1 MMNRKNATIHELQAL
16 FHQNARAYLST
27 PEWRGVR
34 HAEELAQ
41 KCLLAGGPADDD
53 AAARHALGIAVTLSE
68 LKVDRPCLEA
78 GLLLTVVEKGCLQAP
93 DLEKDSALSSRTPA
107 LVDGAVR
114 ISQLSFTRG
123 RITRA
128 ESFRK
133 LILTM
138 ARDIRVILIKL
149 ADRAVL
155 MNNLS
160 RLPAPDQQPVARETM
175 DIYAPLANRLGIH
188 RLKSELE
195 DLAFRY
201 LNPDDYMRIKS
212 RVAVKR
218 SQREYYI
225 HMVQESLAKL
235 LGSEQ
240 LQGSISG
247 RSKHFWSIQKKLQQ
261 RGLDF
266 DDLYDI
272 TAFRIIVDTIPQCY
286 QVLGA
291 VHNRWR
297 PIPDTF
303 DDYIA
308 VPKPNGYQSLHTAVI
323 GPQGERIE
331 IQIRT
336 KQMHEIAE
344 NGVAAHWR
352 YKESDKGAFSES
364 SIRQFGWL
372 HEMLKSDRQQFDEKV
387 LDTLRTDLF
396 EDEVFVFT
404 PTGDVRELQQGATPL
419 DFAYAIHTQVGHTC
433 VGAKVNGRIVP
444 LQTTLHNGDIVE
456 IITHPRGKPSTD
468 WLDIVVSSRARQKI
482 RYFLGEEERKRARQ
496 AGRDILE
503 KMLKIKGWSLPKI
516 LKDETRIQRTLD
528 KLKCRTVDELFLAL
542 GRHTADTDE
551 ALSALV
557 PESMAPA
564 PTVPDLFESTIAKPL
579 LTSAGKKGG
588 SGILVAGI
596 EGMEVRYARC
606 CNPVVGDDILGY
618 ITRGRGVTV
627 HRRQCN
633 RLPAAEEARLVDVQ
647 WAMSG
652 HETMPVRIRVVT
664 EDKPGILAQV
674 SEIFKK
680 FDMNVSSLNMRTRDD
695 QGILMF
701 IIHVH
706 SVDELRQVTAAISAT
721 RGVYE
726 VVRVADAYSR

>member
-16 FHQNARAYLST
+16 FHQNARAYLSA

-34 HAEELAQ
+34 HAEELAR
-41 KCLLAGGPADDD
+41 KWLLTGGPPADDS
-53 AAARHALGIAVTLSE
+53 AARHAMGIAATLSE

-78 GLLLTVVEKGCLQAP
+78 GLLLTVVEKGCLRTP
-93 DLEKDSALSSRTPA
+93 DLEQDGALSPRTAA

-155 MNNLS
+155 MSDLS
-160 RLPAPDQQPVARETM
+160 RLPAEEQPPVARETM

-201 LNPDDYMRIKS
+201 LHPEEYVRIKS

-218 SQREYYI
+218 SQRESYI
-225 HMVQESLAKL
+225 RTVQEALEKL
-235 LGSEQ
+235 LRSEQ
-240 LQGSISG
+240 LRGSISG
-247 RSKHFWSIQKKLQQ
+247 RSKHFWSIQKKLQH

-272 TAFRIIVDTIPQCY
+272 TAFRVIVDTIPQCY

-291 VHNRWR
+291 VHNKWR
-297 PIPDTF
+297 PIPETF

-352 YKESDKGAFSES
+352 YKESDQRAFSES

-372 HEMLKSDRQQFDEKV
+372 HEMLKTDREQFDEKV

-444 LQTTLHNGDIVE
+444 LQTSLHNGDIVE

-496 AGRDILE
+496 AGRELLE
-503 KMLKIKGWSLPKI
+503 KVLKIRGWSFPKI
-516 LKDETRIQRTLD
+516 LKDETRLQRTLD
-528 KLKCRTVDELFLAL
+528 KVKCRTTDELFLAL
-542 GRHTADTDE
+542 GRGTTDPDE
-551 ALSALV
+551 VLASLV
-557 PESMAPA
+557 PESATPA
-564 PTVPDLFESTIAKPL
+564 PSEKDIFATTIAKPL
-579 LTSAGKKGG
+579 VTSTGKKRS

-596 EGMEVRYARC
+596 EGMEVRFARC
-606 CNPVVGDDILGY
+606 CNPVVGDDIVGY

-627 HRRQCN
+627 HRCQCN

-647 WAMSG
+647 WAMAG
-652 HETMPVRIRVVT
+652 HETMPVRIRVVA

-680 FDMNVSSLNMRTRDD
+680 FDMNVSSLNMTTRDG

-701 IIHVH
+701 IVHVH
-706 SVDELRQVTAAISAT
+706 SVDELRQVTAAIGAT

-726 VVRVADAYSR
+726 VARVADAFSR